1 MNMHLRALLLRDT
14 VIPPLDIPRKCIAK
28 SAVMVQR
35 SFFGDG
41 RKGLAGANFPD
52 VDVSL
57 GRYQELT
64 FAKTIV

>member
-1 MNMHLRALLLRDT
+1 
-14 VIPPLDIPRKCIAK
+14 
-28 SAVMVQR
+28 MVQR